1 MRQRILDPTTS
12 AGSALSQLHKK
23 DSRKPAMDETEN
35 HWRETAAG
43 CLAVIL
49 LLAAAV
55 IFSRCSQPAVAE
67 NTQPPAH
74 SDPVEAVGYDFTDNA
89 GRALADLE
97 VFLHSVTT
105 TTSTIVPKQ
114 PQTVS
119 KNASGPENR
128 NDHSDRWDQLA
139 QCETGGNWAANTGNG
154 FGGGLQFMHQRS
166 YSTWLSFGGGDYAPH
181 PWDASR
187 EQQIDIAEKV
197 LASSGWRAWP
207 GCSRKYGWI

>member
-35 HWRETAAG
+35 HWKETAAG

-49 LLAAAV
+49 LIAAAV
-55 IFSRCSQPAVAE
+55 IFSRCTQPANTEIEITLLKAE
-67 NTQPPAH
+67 
-74 SDPVEAVGYDFTDNA
+74 PVEAVGHDFTDNA

-105 TTSTIVPKQ
+105 TTRPAPPRQAPNYDAGDGS
-114 PQTVS
+114 
-119 KNASGPENR
+119 
-128 NDHSDRWDQLA
+128 RWDQLA
-139 QCETGGNWAANTGNG
+139 QCESGGNWATNTGNG

-166 YSTWLSFGGGDYAPH
+166 YSTWLSFGGGDYAAH

-187 EQQIDIAEKV
+187 EQQINIAEKV

-207 GCSRKYGWI
+207 GCSRKFGWI

>member
-1 MRQRILDPTTS
+1 
-12 AGSALSQLHKK
+12 
-23 DSRKPAMDETEN
+23 MDETEN

-43 CLAVIL
+43 CLAIIL

-55 IFSRCSQPAVAE
+55 IFSRCSQPATTEIEITLLKAE
-67 NTQPPAH
+67 L
-74 SDPVEAVGYDFTDNA
+74 VEVVGYDFSDNA

-105 TTSTIVPKQ
+105 TTTPRSAPPAAGPAAPT
-114 PQTVS
+114 
-119 KNASGPENR
+119 NSG
-128 NDHSDRWDQLA
+128 DRWDQLA

-166 YSTWLSFGGGDYAPH
+166 YSTWLSFGGGDYAAH

-207 GCSRKYGWI
+207 GCSRKFGWI

>member
-12 AGSALSQLHKK
+12 VSGALSQLHTK

-35 HWRETAAG
+35 HWRETVAG
-43 CLAVIL
+43 CLTVIL

-67 NTQPPAH
+67 NTQPPVQP
-74 SDPVEAVGYDFTDNA
+74 DPVEAVGYDFTHNA

-105 TTSTIVPKQ
+105 TSPARSAPPAAGPAAPTS
-114 PQTVS
+114 
-119 KNASGPENR
+119 SG
-128 NDHSDRWDQLA
+128 DRWDQLA

-154 FGGGLQFMHQRS
+154 YGGGLQFAHTSRW
-166 YSTWLSFGGGDYAPH
+166 STWLSYGGGDYAAH
-181 PWDASR
+181 PWDASK

-207 GCSRKYGWI
+207 GCSRKFGWL

>member
-12 AGSALSQLHKK
+12 VSGALSQLHTK

-35 HWRETAAG
+35 HWKETAAG

-49 LLAAAV
+49 FLAAAV

-67 NTQPPAH
+67 NTQPPP
-74 SDPVEAVGYDFTDNA
+74 DPVVIVGYDFTDNA

-105 TTSTIVPKQ
+105 TTTAPAPRPVPNYDQ
-114 PQTVS
+114 GDGS
-119 KNASGPENR
+119 
-128 NDHSDRWDQLA
+128 HWDRLA
-139 QCETGGNWAANTGNG
+139 QCEAGGNWAANTGNG

-166 YSTWLSFGGGDYAPH
+166 YSTWLSFGGGDYAAH

-187 EQQIDIAEKV
+187 EQQIAVAEKV
-197 LASSGWRAWP
+197 LASSGWNAWP
-207 GCSRKYGWI
+207 GCSRKLGLI